1 MSSRRSLPGGCDGRR
16 RDWFLVLPSPSLG
29 LGGLGRVLDPY
40 VFASCHG
47 RQQTNFPRASS
58 GLPTIVFV
66 IGSILRESECL
77 HGRRRGPADGVE
89 VRGGGVIGD
98 LDEETRGVLEV
109 LDDCMKVGWEIGG
122 AISQLIVD
130 DIVVLGGEEEGGEA
144 SGGLC
149 GVPGGVLASWEELVL
164 AVERHVGGVGNA
176 VPSPIHASLY
186 TF

>member
-1 MSSRRSLPGGCDGRR
+1 
-16 RDWFLVLPSPSLG
+16 
-29 LGGLGRVLDPY
+29 
-40 VFASCHG
+40 
-47 RQQTNFPRASS
+47 
-58 GLPTIVFV
+58 
-66 IGSILRESECL
+66 
-77 HGRRRGPADGVE
+77 
-89 VRGGGVIGD
+89 
-98 LDEETRGVLEV
+98 
-109 LDDCMKVGWEIGG
+109 MKVGWEVGG

-164 AVERHVGGVGNA
+164 AVERHVGGVGDA